1 MKHDSAGGLAL
12 IVGSICMLVTMAFH
26 PSAGTIEKLI
36 QLASLTRYT
45 HALALVSLPILL
57 LGFAV
62 LASRL
67 RSAGLPATAAL
78 VLMGFSFTAAMCAA
92 VINGFAVPALVE
104 DAGAKPESRDTL
116 VAVLRY
122 SHFLNA
128 AFAQVHMVAAA
139 AAMLCWSMAI
149 LKSGGLPAWAGWLA
163 MVFGVL
169 ELAGVFA
176 GVMNTSVHGFGLFV
190 LSFSIWT
197 IIAGA
202 LLCRA
207 APLVGSSYA
216 SSSGSPA
223 STD

>member
-1 MKHDSAGGLAL
+1 MNHDRLGGLAL
-12 IVGSICMLVTMAFH
+12 IIGSICMLVTMAFH

-36 QLASLTRYT
+36 QLAPMTRYT
-45 HALALVSLPILL
+45 HALALVSLPISL
-57 LGFAV
+57 LGFIV
-62 LASRL
+62 LAGRL
-67 RSAGLPATAAL
+67 RGAGPVATAAL
-78 VLMGFSFTAAMCAA
+78 LLIGFSFAAGMCAA
-92 VINGFAVPALVE
+92 VINGFAVPAMVE
-104 DAGAKPESRDTL
+104 HEGARPETRDAL

-139 AAMLCWSMAI
+139 AAMLLWSLAI
-149 LKSGGLPAWAGWLA
+149 LKSGGLPAWVGWLA
-163 MVFGVL
+163 LVFGVL

-197 IIAGA
+197 IIVGA

-207 APLVGSSYA
+207 APPVG
-216 SSSGSPA
+216 
-223 STD
+223 TT